1 MENII
6 NVNDN
11 FNLLKF
17 VSKSNNILK
26 IYRKALVFNEKRSI
40 LKGLKTYDIIAALE
54 RSDFAYKYFL
64 PFVTKELLIPLDY
77 NSSTECLLEYR
88 YYDKTIDDTKCEEL
102 FLIII
107 VNELMDIINN
117 NYALNT
123 ELYDVFKYKYFLPI
137 LQSEYIRMKNE
148 DINYT
153 KEKPFIIC
161 FESAIS
167 RMLND
172 GGYISNFLTNIITK
186 LHKRMENYKIVMF
199 GMNNDNISVTYKGKF
214 TKCLIPNLKKTT
226 EKSIIKID
234 KTKFD
239 FTSIRK
245 DFISVVEYFS
255 KIIIMNSI
263 RTNSIT
269 DMNRSC
275 NDDLIENINNELYI
289 FNSRNAKVLNDYV
302 EKFDDKFRTCDK
314 FNIMNIID
322 KTINDISEKEIT
334 DYKFNKFGETNNQS
348 VIETTM
354 VEIYS
359 MISSIESMNRDYT
372 INDGV
377 FAIDIND
384 LHNKYDKAK
393 LHIKDIVNLR
403 DKIFDI
409 MYKED
414 SIFNYDTKEKTD
426 YVKLYHVVNTFFRLC
441 VSLAFKSIR
450 CKTYDLS
457 RKTLVD
463 KLKVI
468 LEEDSISNE
477 DIKSVIG
484 NLFDRIYSDNTD
496 EINKTYNSTMENVYT
511 IVTQLEKVVN
521 ALDTVFNKEIYP
533 IVNNWHSIMLKNI
546 RHFQYFNPINEFS
559 NYIKKA
565 ISSFDDISLY
575 SFDLDIIVN
584 KHSIYYK

>member
-64 PFVTKELLIPLDY
+64 PFVTKELLIPLDHD
-77 NSSTECLLEYR
+77 SSTDCLLGYR
-88 YYDKTIDDTKCEEL
+88 YYDKIIDDTKCEEL

-107 VNELMDIINN
+107 VNELIDIINN

-172 GGYISNFLTNIITK
+172 GVYISNFLTNIITK
-186 LHKRMENYKIVMF
+186 LHKRMKKYKIVMF
-199 GMNNDNISVTYKGKF
+199 GMNNDNIGVTYKGKF
-214 TKCLIPNLKKTT
+214 TKCLIPNLKDTT

-302 EKFDDKFRTCDK
+302 EKFDDKFHACDK

-322 KTINDISEKEIT
+322 KTINEVREKENIGF
-334 DYKFNKFGETNNQS
+334 DKYEKINEQS
-348 VIETTM
+348 VVEASM

-359 MISSIESMNRDYT
+359 MISNIESMNRDYT
-372 INDGV
+372 IDDNV
-377 FAIDIND
+377 FAVDIND
-384 LHNKYDKAK
+384 LRNKYEQSK
-393 LHIKDIVNLR
+393 LHMKDIINLR
-403 DKIFDI
+403 NEIFNI
-409 MYKED
+409 MYNEQ
-414 SIFNYDTKEKTD
+414 SIFNYDTKEKIDETT
-426 YVKLYHVVNTFFRLC
+426 LYHVVDTFFRLC
-441 VSLAFKSIR
+441 VSLTFKLLQ
-450 CKTYDLS
+450 CKNFNLS
-457 RKTLVD
+457 RKTIIGAF
-463 KLKVI
+463 KVI
-468 LEEDSISNE
+468 LDEDSTFNKDE
-477 DIKSVIG
+477 KFVIQ
-484 NLFDRIYSDNTD
+484 NLFSRICWDNTD
-496 EINKTYNSTMENVYT
+496 EKTEYYKSVMDSVCS
-511 IVTQLEKVVN
+511 IVDQLEKVVN
-521 ALDTVFNKEIYP
+521 ALDTVFNKEIYL
-533 IVNNWHSIMLKNI
+533 IVKNWHSIMLKNI
-546 RHFQYFNPINEFS
+546 RHFQYFDPINEFS
-559 NYIKKA
+559 NYIKNA

-575 SFDLDIIVN
+575 SFDLDIILN